1 MSKKKSIPILVV
13 TAILVIALVIGNL
26 AALKYAPIITTYLGH
41 KSYTVKNT
49 GASNEDTEYF
59 KRSFSSEAERLT
71 GDSAAAIMSAS
82 EGFVLLRNEGGAL
95 PLSSNPRVTLFGVN
109 SRDILYGGGGSGAV
123 DTSTAP
129 TLKSAL
135 ENSGFEVNPTM
146 WDFYTTGPAK
156 DIHMDVADMSGTGR
170 YVIHEA
176 HPDLITATQSNTF
189 SDYGDAAIVIIAR
202 SGSESADVP
211 VQYDD
216 TYAQPADIEGY
227 FGTVHSDPVDSPD
240 DIGRHYLELTRNEEE
255 LLRYVSGQFDKVIVL
270 INSGNPMELSF
281 LEQDEFGVD
290 ACLWIG
296 NPGQDGLYAVGSLLT
311 GVSNPSG
318 RVVDTYAFDPL
329 SAPAMAN
336 FGNHHMTGAEEA
348 VNDAYVV
355 YQEGIYVG
363 YKYYE
368 TRYEDVV
375 LGQGNAGSW
384 TYADEV
390 QFPFG
395 YGLSYTT
402 FTKELVDSKQSGDTF
417 TFQVKV
423 TNIGDREGKD
433 VVQIYAQSPYTDYD
447 KANGVEKAAVQ
458 LVGFAKTEA
467 IKPGE
472 SQTVTITVAEE
483 ELKSYDAAANN
494 GAGTFI
500 LEAGDYYFTAAD
512 NAHEA
517 VNNILAAK
525 GASGMDGPANV
536 DNTKNYTLT
545 ASDKYA
551 LSTVTGLPIANLFS
565 DADMRTYDKDF
576 TYLTRND
583 WEGTFPETYQ
593 IAATPEMV
601 AALAIPTGTDDPNA
615 EMPTTGQSNG
625 LTLAMMRE
633 LPADDPSWDDL
644 LDQLTPSEM
653 YNLVRVG
660 GYQTQA
666 VNSASAPAT
675 ICVDG
680 PAYVGNAGTT
690 GVTRP
695 EATYAW
701 CSEIVLSSTWNVD
714 ILESMGHLIGEDCL
728 AQGDLNFAGWY
739 APAMNIHRT
748 AFSGRNFEY
757 YSEDGFLSGQ
767 MGAATVRGAT
777 EQGVICFVKHFALND
792 QETNRIGMSTFA
804 NEQSIREIYLKAFE
818 TSVTQ
823 EKSTLGI
830 MASMNRVGLTWS
842 GNHKGLMTGLL
853 RNEWG
858 YDGLVIT
865 DQASFPQGFPALAI
879 RGGLEGGID
888 LYLNTGSDNWPIEGY
903 ESNPTV
909 MSQLRTASKHILY
922 AVSHSFAMN
931 GISSNA
937 QVVQTMPLWQYWLIA
952 ADVVVG
958 VAALLSAVLLVKKT
972 KWKEYPNLPKVN
984 YSTGKPFVNWVSPS
998 YKKFTSK
1005 IFDLCSLFIATM
1017 NISQSLIL
1025 VKFYFTF

>member
-1 MSKKKSIPILVV
+1 MSKKKSVPILIVV
-13 TAILVIALVIGNL
+13 AVLVIALIVGNF
-26 AALKYAPIITTYLGH
+26 AAMRYAPIITTYLGH
-41 KSYTVKNT
+41 KSYTVKDT
-49 GASNEDTEYF
+49 GSGNEDTEYF
-59 KRSFSSEAERLT
+59 KPVFSSEVERLT
-71 GDSAAAIMSAS
+71 GDSSAATIAAA
-82 EGFVLLRNEGGAL
+82 EGFVLLRNENAAL
-95 PLSSNPRVTLFGVN
+95 PLAESPRVTLFGVN

-123 DTSTAP
+123 DTSTVP

-135 ENSGFEVNPTM
+135 ENSGFVVNPTM

-156 DIHMDVADMSGTGR
+156 DIHMDVADMAGTGR

-176 HPDLITATQSNTF
+176 HPNLFTSAQTGTF
-189 SDYGDAAIVIIAR
+189 ADYGDAAIVTIAR

-211 VQYDD
+211 TLYDD
-216 TYAQPADIEGY
+216 SYARSMDIEG
-227 FGTVHSDPVDSPD
+227 FLGAFHSDPVDSPE
-240 DIGRHYLELTRNEEE
+240 DIGRHYLELTYTEEE
-255 LLRYVSGQFDKVIVL
+255 LLRYVSGQFDTVIVL

-296 NPGQDGLYAVGSLLT
+296 NPGQDGLYALGELLVG
-311 GVSNPSG
+311 VANPSG
-318 RVVDTYAFDPL
+318 RVVDTYAYDPL
-329 SAPAMAN
+329 NAPAVAN
-336 FGNHHMTGAEEA
+336 FGAHNMDNADGAIHT
-348 VNDAYVV
+348 AYVV

-368 TRYEDVV
+368 TRYEDAV
-375 LGQGNAGSW
+375 LGQGNAGVW

-423 TNIGDREGKD
+423 TNTGDQEGKD
-433 VVQIYAQSPYTDYD
+433 VVQLYAQSPYTDYD
-447 KANGVEKAAVQ
+447 KANGVEKSAVQ
-458 LVGFAKTEA
+458 LVGFAKTA
-467 IKPGE
+467 TLKPGGSE
-472 SQTVTITVAEE
+472 TVTITVAEE
-483 ELKSYDAAANN
+483 ELKSYDASANN

-500 LEAGDYYFTAAD
+500 LETGDYYFTAAD

-525 GASGMDGPANV
+525 GASGMDGPANA
-536 DNTKNYTLT
+536 DNVKSFTLS

-551 LSTVTGLPIANLFS
+551 VSAVTGAPITNLFA

-583 WEGTFPETYQ
+583 WTGTFPQTYQ
-593 IAATPEMV
+593 LAATPEMV
-601 AALAIPTGTDDPNA
+601 AALAIPTGIDDPNA
-615 EMPTTGQSNG
+615 EMPVTGQSNG
-625 LTLAMMRE
+625 LTLAMMRDI
-633 LPADDPSWDDL
+633 PADDPTWDDL
-644 LDQLTPSEM
+644 LDQLTPAEM

-660 GYQTQA
+660 GYQTQT
-666 VNSASAPAT
+666 VNSVSAPAT
-675 ICVDG
+675 VCVDG

-701 CSEIVLSSTWNVD
+701 CSEIVLASTWNLD
-714 ILESMGHLIGEDCL
+714 MLENMGRLIGEDCL

-757 YSEDGFLSGQ
+757 YSEDGFLSAQ

-777 EQGVICFVKHFALND
+777 ERGVICFVKHFALND
-792 QETNRIGMSTFA
+792 QETNRSGISTFA

-818 TSVTQ
+818 TSITQ
-823 EKSTLGI
+823 ENGTLGL

-853 RNEWG
+853 RDEWG
-858 YDGLVIT
+858 YDGIVIT
-865 DQASFPQGFPALAI
+865 DQASFPEAFPALAI
-879 RGGLEGGID
+879 RGGLDGGTD
-888 LYLNTGSDNWPIEGY
+888 LYLNSGSDNWPIEGY
-903 ESNPTV
+903 QSNPTV
-909 MSQLRTASKHILY
+909 MTQLRTASKHILY
-922 AVSHSFAMN
+922 AVSRSFAMN
-931 GISSNA
+931 GISSSA

-958 VAALLSAVLLVKKT
+958 VAALAGVILVVKKT
-972 KWKEYPNLPKVN
+972 KW
-984 YSTGKPFVNWVSPS
+984 
-998 YKKFTSK
+998 SK
-1005 IFDLCSLFIATM
+1005 QA
-1017 NISQSLIL
+1017 
-1025 VKFYFTF
+1025 V